1 MKAKLLFILSLIVTL
16 NVNGQ
21 TYKNKLDSLWTTYR
35 TIRATK
41 AFDNMAY
48 TKAIAKYEKISI
60 NNELPDSVKSLLA
73 TAYLNVSETMKS
85 EAAFSSILTDSLS
98 DDALFLYAQAL
109 KYNGKYGEADRMM
122 AKYKE
127 RSPMDSRAVELL
139 NALPKI
145 EKILAEERYLIE
157 EVSFN
162 SPQSDFA
169 PFVFDDE
176 VYFASARDLDYIIKR
191 EYAWKETPYLNV
203 LKTKVR
209 DGGFSNP
216 KLCAS
221 ELRSM
226 YHDGP
231 VFISPDGN
239 ELFITRNTFH
249 SFINTK
255 GRAKGGYNNLRI
267 LKSSKV
273 TDGTWMKPE
282 ELPFNNKDYSCGHA
296 CLSPDGTKLYF
307 SSDMHKGKGGSDI
320 YYVAR
325 EGDSWGEPV
334 NLSDLN
340 TEGNEMFP
348 FVHKSG
354 KIYFASN
361 GRVGVGGLDI
371 YVAELRADAYQ
382 VKNMGYPLNSKKDD
396 FGMFLADD
404 GINGY
409 FSSNREGGKGDDD
422 IYRFKVLKEITFK
435 KALKGK
441 LIDKN
446 TRQVIANTPVVLTD
460 SSGKLVGEVMT
471 DENGMLSTE
480 VDDISSI
487 TADVTAQG
495 YFPYNETIS
504 LLEETAEFE
513 MALKPRPYWGIF
525 GNVFLLPDMK
535 PIPEVTLK
543 MQPKS
548 GTETSIVS
556 GWDGRFKTRLQPE
569 TDYDFVFTKKG
580 FFTKRVQ
587 YSTAGRDTGC
597 VNINEFMELELEKAE
612 VGKSIEIQI
621 LYDLG
626 KWNIRED
633 AAIELEDMIQFLKD
647 NPEIKIEL
655 GSHTDAR
662 GSAISNQVLSQK
674 RAQSA
679 VDFMEERGI
688 ARNRMVAK
696 GYGEN
701 QLKNKCADGVQ
712 CSEEEHQA
720 NRRSEVTIVAM

>member
-296 CLSPDGTKLYF
+296 CLSPNGTKLYF
-307 SSDMHKGKGGSDI
+307 SSDMPKGKGGSDI

-371 YVAELRADAYQ
+371 YVAELRAGAYQ